1 MPKEEEIMRNIK
13 SCPNCGV
20 VYDYDICGDYDDR
33 IRDDDHSVEESGVM
47 AVCPTGCYLY
57 KEDIEEENNV

>member
-1 MPKEEEIMRNIK
+1 MNIK
-13 SCPNCGV
+13 SCPSCGV
-20 VYDYDICGDYDDR
+20 VYDYDICSDYGHR

-57 KEDIEEENNV
+57 KDDVE